1 MLNSLKKAGQEVG
14 REIQRAWDNLSDGW
28 RELLSRSGDAL
39 THFTKHNVT
48 ESSTQIHRFPSW
60 SVLAGEVEETD
71 NAINVRLE
79 VPGLERDDLDLMV
92 EGNTLRI
99 SGEKRYTRD
108 EERRNYHIMERAYG
122 SFQRVIPLPYP
133 IDGDKA
139 EATLNHGVLTVR
151 LPKTGTSSGKQIKV
165 T

>member
-1 MLNSLKKAGQEVG
+1 MLNSLKKASQEVG
-14 REIQRAWDNLSDGW
+14 REIHRAWDSLSDGW
-28 RELLSRSGDAL
+28 RELLSRSGDSL

-60 SVLAGEVEETD
+60 SVLAGEVEETN

-122 SFQRVIPLPYP
+122 SFQRVIPLPHP
-133 IDGDKA
+133 IDGDNA
-139 EATLNHGVLTVR
+139 EATLNHGVLSVR
-151 LPKTGTSSGKQIKV
+151 LPKTGATSGKQIKV
-165 T
+165 S

>member
-1 MLNSLKKAGQEVG
+1 MLNSLKKAGKEVG

-28 RELLSRSGDAL
+28 HEMLSRSGDAL

-48 ESSTQIHRFPSW
+48 ESSTQIHRFPNW
-60 SVLAGEVEETD
+60 SMLAGEVEETD

-99 SGEKRYTRD
+99 SGEKRYVRD
-108 EERRNYHIMERAYG
+108 DEQRSYHIMERAYG
-122 SFQRVIPLPYP
+122 SFQRVIPLPHP

-139 EATLNHGVLTVR
+139 EATLEHGVLTVR
-151 LPKTGTSSGKQIKV
+151 LPKTAAASGKQIKV
-165 T
+165 M

>member
-1 MLNSLKKAGQEVG
+1 MLDSLKKAGKDVG

-79 VPGLERDDLDLMV
+79 VPGLERDDLNLMV

-108 EERRNYHIMERAYG
+108 EERRNYYIMERAYG
-122 SFQRVIPLPYP
+122 NFQRVIPLPHP

-151 LPKTGTSSGKQIKV
+151 LPKTGASSGKQIKV

>member
-28 RELLSRSGDAL
+28 RELLSRSGNAL

-99 SGEKRYTRD
+99 RGEKRYTRD

-122 SFQRVIPLPYP
+122 SFQRVIPLPHP
-133 IDGDKA
+133 IDGDKT
-139 EATLNHGVLTVR
+139 EATLSHGVLTVR
-151 LPKTGTSSGKQIKV
+151 LPKISASSGKHIKV

>member
-1 MLNSLKKAGQEVG
+1 MLNTLKKAGQEVS
-14 REIQRAWDNLSDGW
+14 REIQRAWDSLSDGW
-28 RELLSRSGDAL
+28 RELLSRSGDSL

-71 NAINVRLE
+71 KAIHVRLE
-79 VPGLERDDLDLMV
+79 VPGLERDDLNLMV

-122 SFQRVIPLPYP
+122 SFQRVIPLPHP
-133 IDGDKA
+133 IDGDNA

-151 LPKTGTSSGKQIKV
+151 LPKTDASTGRQIKV